1 MSDKR
6 QSFLLAKW
14 NYKMQIF
21 KLEIQGDIMIQLQKI
36 TQISVVN
43 FKLILFVFQ
52 LIKNNFYIYVNI
64 LMD

>member
-1 MSDKR
+1 
-6 QSFLLAKW
+6 
-14 NYKMQIF
+14 MQKF

-64 LMD
+64 RMD